1 MLNNRT
7 SINKTEPTNSPSG
20 NLGVIRIYLV
30 GYMGV
35 GKTTVGKKLAQF
47 FDIGFID
54 LDKFIESKYHKTVPE
69 LFSERGESA
78 FRLIEQKSLMEVSD
92 IENVVI
98 STGGG
103 TPCFFDNIALMNQ
116 SGITVY
122 IQAEPEELAARLRA
136 SKTVRP
142 IIAEKQKDELISFIT
157 SHLSERETFYN
168 QAHIVY
174 ETNRLITKKDI
185 HITVNGIAEEIKK
198 LQK

>member
-1 MLNNRT
+1 MNNIT
-7 SINKTEPTNSPSG
+7 IDNAYSNKSP
-20 NLGVIRIYLV
+20 LGDKGVVRIYLI

-35 GKTTVGKKLAQF
+35 GKTTIGKKLAKF

-69 LFSERGESA
+69 LFAERGESE
-78 FRLIEQKSLMEVSD
+78 FRLIEQKSLLEVSE

-103 TPCFFDNIALMNQ
+103 TPCFFNNVRVMNQ
-116 SGITVY
+116 TGITVY

-142 IIAEKQKDELISFIT
+142 IVSGKAKDELTPFIT
-157 SHLSERETFYN
+157 NHLSEREKFYN
-168 QAHIVY
+168 QAKVVY
-174 ETNRLITKKDI
+174 KTDHLVTKEDV
-185 HITVNGIAEEIKK
+185 HLTVNGIAQEIKK